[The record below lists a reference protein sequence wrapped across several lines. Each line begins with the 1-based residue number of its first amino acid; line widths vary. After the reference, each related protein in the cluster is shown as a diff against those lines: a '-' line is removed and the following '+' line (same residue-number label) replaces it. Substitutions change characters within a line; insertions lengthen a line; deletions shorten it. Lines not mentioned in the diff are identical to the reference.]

1 MPKIT
6 VLIPVYNRAQFI
18 GDAIESV
25 LAQSF
30 GDFELLL
37 VDDGSTDGSQQC
49 VCAYDDPRI
58 RLIENSENLGI
69 AATRNRGIEAARGAY
84 LAFLDSDDRA
94 LPERLAHQAA
104 YLDSH
109 RDVAAVGSWIRWID
123 DRGATRGKTKRK
135 AADPD
140 QIAAERLFRSC
151 LENST
156 AMARTAVLRAYPHR
170 EDYRLGSDYDLWAR
184 IAADHRLAALPEVL
198 VERRQHDSQAS
209 DERSPAYK
217 HWRLAIFADQL
228 RALGMRFDEQDLERH
243 YVLRRM
249 HKEDFRPDHA
259 YLDWTEDWF
268 LRLRA
273 ANAVRHLYPEPA
285 FSAALGAFW
294 CKVCWFALP
303 VLGSRALTRLL
314 RSPLRATIW
323 SGLREEARTRLR
335 PGT

>member
-1 MPKIT
+1 MPKVT
-6 VLIPVYNRAQFI
+6 VLIPVYNRARYLA
-18 GDAIESV
+18 DAMDSV

-30 GDFELLL
+30 QDFELLL
-37 VDDGSTDGSQQC
+37 VDDGSTDGSQAI
-49 VCAYDDPRI
+49 VNGYTDARV
-58 RLIENSENLGI
+58 RLLQNPDNVGI
-69 AATRNRGIEAARGAY
+69 AATRNRGIEAASGDY

-94 LPERLAHQAA
+94 LPERLAHQVA
-104 YLDSH
+104 YLDGH
-109 RDVAAVGSWIRWID
+109 PDVAAVGSWIRWID
-123 DRGATRGKTKRK
+123 DNGATRGKTKRK

-156 AMARTAVLRAYPHR
+156 AMARTDILRAYPHR

-184 IAADHRLAALPEVL
+184 IAADYRLAALPEVL

-217 HWRLAIFADQL
+217 HWRLAIFASQL
-228 RALGMRFDEQDLERH
+228 TALGIDFDDRDLENH

-249 HKEDFRPDHA
+249 HKENFQPDCD
-259 YLDWTEDWF
+259 YLDWTEAWF
-268 LRLRA
+268 GRLLA
-273 ANAVRHLYPEPA
+273 ANARLNLYPEPA

-303 VLGSRALTRLL
+303 RMGLSAIRRFVG
-314 RSPLRATIW
+314 SPLRATIW
-323 SGLREEARTRLR
+323 PGLREEARTRLR
-335 PGT
+335 LGT